1 MSIIIFILILA
12 ILVLIHEFGHF
23 IAAKK
28 SGVLV
33 EEFGFG
39 FPPRL
44 FGIKKGETLYS
55 INLIP
60 LGGFVKL
67 YGEEYDDVGADRNLS
82 PTKRNRAFAFKH
94 PSLKFV
100 IIVAGVAMNLVL
112 GITLSYTILISN
124 GFQSE
129 PLPLLKEY
137 RFRFGHQTNKA
148 LVSGVSKN
156 SPAEKAGITA
166 SDLALQYQLGDGIDQ
181 TAWKNISSIDQFIQ
195 TVRSADGQTVFIK
208 FENAKN
214 GEIKAISVVPRYDQ
228 KLKRAIIGVSLI
240 PAAVILYEGP
250 TQRVLSG
257 VFHAYNI
264 TAYNINVMKQLIGFS
279 VAEKSVKPVSDTV
292 SGPFG
297 ILKIVDEIVK
307 SSGKKLLMN
316 LLNLTSLLSLSLAI
330 FNILPFPALD
340 GGRMVFALY
349 EWVTRRRV
357 HKNIERYLNFTGFA
371 LLIFLAI
378 LISINDILKNYQ

>member
-1 MSIIIFILILA
+1 MSILIFILILGL
-12 ILVLIHEFGHF
+12 LVLIHEFGHF

-28 SGVLV
+28 SGVKV

-44 FGIKKGETLYS
+44 FGIKRGETLYS
-55 INLIP
+55 FNLIP

-67 YGEEYDDVGADRNLS
+67 YGEEYEEVGAGRDVPES
-82 PTKRNRAFAFKH
+82 KKNRAFAFKH
-94 PSLKFV
+94 PSIKFV

-112 GITLSYTILISN
+112 GIFLSYAILTTN
-124 GFQSE
+124 NFQSE
-129 PLPLLKEY
+129 PLPLLKDY
-137 RFRFGHQTNKA
+137 RFRFGHQLNKA
-148 LVSGVSKN
+148 LVSGVSKD
-156 SPAEKAGITA
+156 SPAEKAGISA
-166 SDLALQYQLGDGIDQ
+166 SDLALQYQVGNILNPKE
-181 TAWKNISSIDQFIQ
+181 WKNITSIDQFIK
-195 TVRSADGQTVFIK
+195 TIRRAEAQTVFIK

-214 GEIKAISVVPRYDQ
+214 GEIKDVKVVPRYDK

-240 PAAVILYEGP
+240 PAAVLLYQNPAEK
-250 TQRVLSG
+250 VFSG
-257 VFHAYNI
+257 VLHAYNI
-264 TAYNINVMKQLIGFS
+264 TAYNINVFKELIGFS
-279 VAEKSVKPVSDTV
+279 VEEKSVKPVSDTV

-307 SSGKKLLMN
+307 TSGKKLAMN

-340 GGRMVFALY
+340 GGRMVFAVY

-357 HKNIERYLNFTGFA
+357 HKNLERYLNLAGFA
-371 LLIFLAI
+371 FLILLAI
-378 LISINDILKNYQ
+378 LISINDILKLYR